1 MSEVKVYPPIIL
13 KPEDSFG
20 KLLEKLYAE
29 GWGINSAEYMQ
40 ADTPEEAVKLQA
52 KSFPYLEFQPVQ
64 LSKPDTLYPYH
75 HEGKWV
81 AFHRTPKPK
90 TPDSYGD
97 WLVYYNSTEKYWFL
111 RNEKTLQ
118 DHPKHFDHPP
128 TLNEIN
134 EILEKKEEA
143 KNESCGLVENCK
155 ECPDPCDDDEERC
168 GFGVRKSDACED
180 DACQE
185 CEERYLISEDIVCH
199 YFNPDVLVEDD
210 TVSETKPKPKQQNLQ
225 AFF

>member
-29 GWGINSAEYMQ
+29 GWGVNSAEYMQ
-40 ADTPEEAVKLQA
+40 ADTLEEAVKLQA
-52 KSFPYLEFQPVQ
+52 KSFPCLEFQPVQ
-64 LSKPDTLYPYH
+64 LSKPDNQYSYH

-118 DHPKHFDHPP
+118 DHPKHFDHSP
-128 TLNEIN
+128 TLEEIK
-134 EILEKKEEA
+134 EALGEKEPQHDLPCGTEECE
-143 KNESCGLVENCK
+143 K
-155 ECPDPCDDDEERC
+155 CPDPCNDEERC

-185 CEERYLISEDIVCH
+185 CESRILLGGEIICS
-199 YFNPDVLVEDD
+199 YFTEVEAIQ
-210 TVSETKPKPKQQNLQ
+210 EEAKPQPKQQNLQ